1 MWGWYAPRDAD
12 VPNSAYFLA
21 TGGTEK
27 RTTTKV
33 TTDFILEQDLA
44 MLTKGLKFKAN
55 FSMDYR
61 FVEKSRGINDQYN
74 DSQRMW
80 VDPNTGEISYKFD
93 PDSGT
98 GIDKVE
104 NPIYWSTQAGSA
116 DIGSTMLVNLGIMR
130 YLRLACLAV

>member
-1 MWGWYAPRDAD
+1 MADNDATYWSAAYKSAPDAMHPIYSNGMWGWYAPRDAD

-55 FSMDYR
+55 FLWTT
-61 FVEKSRGINDQYN
+61 V
-74 DSQRMW
+74 
-80 VDPNTGEISYKFD
+80 
-93 PDSGT
+93 
-98 GIDKVE
+98 
-104 NPIYWSTQAGSA
+104 
-116 DIGSTMLVNLGIMR
+116 L
-130 YLRLACLAV
+130 